1 MIIIIM
7 MMMMMLIMMMIRVLD
22 NNLAGQV
29 TLANAQQ
36 VSRVLFIHNERLL
49 LSW

>member
-1 MIIIIM
+1 
-7 MMMMMLIMMMIRVLD
+7 MMILD

-36 VSRVLFIHNERLL
+36 VSRVKSIVHT
-49 LSW
+49 